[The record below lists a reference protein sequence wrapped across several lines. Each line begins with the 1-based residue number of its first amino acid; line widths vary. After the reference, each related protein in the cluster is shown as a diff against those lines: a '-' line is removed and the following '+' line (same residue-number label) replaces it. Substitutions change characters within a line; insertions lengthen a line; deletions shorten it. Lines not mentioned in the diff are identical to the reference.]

1 VTGRKDVMGGVMRGV
16 GRQRI
21 GLLGGSFNP
30 AHEGHLYIS
39 LEALKRLQ
47 LDAVWWLVSPQNPL
61 KPSVDMAPLA
71 QRAAH
76 ACAIARHP
84 RIQVTTIEMRLGTRY
99 TVDTVARLKQEYPSA
114 RFVWLMGADNLAQ
127 MPQWRRWT
135 QIFNTVS
142 IAVFARETY
151 AFKALAGVAAQRYR
165 ANRLSAERAKSLANR
180 TPPAWIYLPLRWH
193 PATATDI
200 RSMGEWPHK

>member
-1 VTGRKDVMGGVMRGV
+1 MCG

-30 AHEGHLYIS
+30 AHDGHFYIS
-39 LEALKRLQ
+39 CEALKRLQ

-61 KPSVDMAPLA
+61 KESSGMAPLA
-71 QRAAH
+71 QRAAS
-76 ACAIARHP
+76 AQALARHP
-84 RIQVTTIEMRLGTRY
+84 RIRVTTIETELGTRY
-99 TVDTVARLKQEYPSA
+99 TVDTLARLQQRFPA
-114 RFVWLMGADNLAQ
+114 TRFVWLMGADNLAQ

-151 AFKALAGVAAQRYR
+151 DFGALAGIAASRFR
-165 ANRLSAERAKSLANR
+165 ARRLSAERAAILADQ
-180 TPPAWIYLPLRWH
+180 TPPAWIFLPLRRH
-193 PATATDI
+193 PAAATDI
-200 RSMGEWPHK
+200 RRSGDWPNS